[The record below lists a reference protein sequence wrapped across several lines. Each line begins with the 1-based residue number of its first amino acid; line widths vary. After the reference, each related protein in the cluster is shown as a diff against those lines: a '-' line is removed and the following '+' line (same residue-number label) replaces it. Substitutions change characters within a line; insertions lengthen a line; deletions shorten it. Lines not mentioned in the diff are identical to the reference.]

1 MDAKTNHAASIRN
14 AITQEYPNLAVFR
27 NNLILCYRALDG
39 YAHVLEYWK
48 EKYAPLHPG
57 DAWHSRYREARK
69 MLPSIQMI
77 LDSLTAASFKERYA
91 IVQRLMEDD
100 CIIRL
105 QEYISPRVREIYC
118 CYDCNA
124 PQGETYLPG

>member
-1 MDAKTNHAASIRN
+1 MDVKTNHTASTRN
-14 AITQEYPNLAVFR
+14 VVTPEYPNLAMFR
-27 NNLILCYRALDG
+27 NNLILCYRTLDG

-69 MLPSIQMI
+69 MLPSVQMI
-77 LDSLTAASFKERYA
+77 LDSLTATSFEERYA

-105 QEYISPRVREIYC
+105 QEYISPRIQEIHC
-118 CYDCNA
+118 LYD
-124 PQGETYLPG
+124 